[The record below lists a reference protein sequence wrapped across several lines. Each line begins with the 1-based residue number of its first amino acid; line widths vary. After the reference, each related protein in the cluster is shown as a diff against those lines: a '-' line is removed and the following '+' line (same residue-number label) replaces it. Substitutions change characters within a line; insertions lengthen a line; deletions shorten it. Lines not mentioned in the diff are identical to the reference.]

1 MDYEF
6 VFESPRMLNQE
17 SLDLALAVL
26 LGVVYKGSTVWWSDV
41 SNQTANRIVITVSR
55 QLTQEELNVIAGI

>member
-6 VFESPRMLNQE
+6 VFESPRELNQE
-17 SLDLALAVL
+17 SLDLALAML